1 MTRTPSYW
9 LEDAD
14 DGRSPRPALD
24 GDRRADVVV
33 VGAGFTGLWTAW
45 ELLRRE
51 PSLDVIVLE
60 AETVGF
66 GASGRNG
73 GWCSPGLG
81 VSPAELARRTSPA
94 TARWTVEVMRATVDE
109 IAELTA
115 GAGLDVGYRKGGIL
129 RVARGPH
136 EVPSMHATMDQL
148 ASLGLADGCAV
159 LSADELRERVHVAGA
174 EGAFWD
180 PHGAVLHP
188 GRLVRGLARLIEDA
202 SGTVHEDT
210 AVTRVEPGAHPAAV
224 TDHGTVRAS
233 TVVLAT
239 EAWLSQLP
247 GWTREVLPVYSLIVL
262 TEPVPDLLA
271 ERIGWK
277 ADECLSSHR
286 TTVDYLSRTP
296 DGRILFGGRGAP
308 YHFGSSIDPAYDTH
322 DETHAM
328 LRRMLVDWF
337 PDLAGVR
344 FTHAW
349 GGALG
354 MPRDFLPSMWHDPAS
369 GLAAAYGY
377 TGQGVATAR
386 LAGRVLADLVL
397 DGSTPLA
404 DLPMVGHRPRRW
416 EPEPLRWLGA
426 RFVQRGLQAVDDR
439 AERTGEPP
447 TGRTL
452 AERLI
457 EH

>member
-1 MTRTPSYW
+1 MTGTVSYW
-9 LEDAD
+9 LADAE
-14 DGRSPRPALD
+14 DGRSPRAPLD
-24 GDRRADVVV
+24 GDRSADVVV
-33 VGAGFTGLWTAW
+33 VGGGFTGLWTAW

-51 PSLDVIVLE
+51 PSLDVVVLE

-81 VSPAELARRTSPA
+81 VSVAELARRTSPE
-94 TARWTVEVMRATVDE
+94 TARWTVEVLRATVDE
-109 IAELTA
+109 VGRLTA
-115 GAGLDVGYRKGGIL
+115 EAGLDIGFRKGGIL

-136 EVPSMHATMDQL
+136 EVPSMHATLDDL
-148 ASLGLADGCAV
+148 AALGLAGGCDV
-159 LSADELRERVHVAGA
+159 LSPSALAERVHVAGA
-174 EGAFWD
+174 LGALWD

-188 GRLVRGLARLIEDA
+188 GRLVRGLARLVEDA
-202 SGTVHEDT
+202 GGTVHEGT
-210 AVTRVEPGAHPAAV
+210 TVERVEPGAHPAVV
-224 TDHGTVRAS
+224 TPQGRVRAS

-247 GWTREVLPVYSLIVL
+247 GWTREVLPVYSLVVL
-262 TEPVPDLLA
+262 TEPVPDELA
-271 ERIGWK
+271 DRIGWK
-277 ADECLSSHR
+277 GDECLSSHR
-286 TTVDYLSRTP
+286 ATVDYLSRTP

-308 YHFGSSIDPAYDTH
+308 YHFGSAIDPAYDTH
-322 DETHAM
+322 EETHAM

-337 PDLAGVR
+337 PDLGDIR
-344 FTHAW
+344 FDAAW

-354 MPRDFLPSMWHDPAS
+354 MPRDFMPSMWHDPAT
-369 GLAAAYGY
+369 GIAAAYGY
-377 TGQGVATAR
+377 TGQGVTTAR
-386 LAGRVLADLVL
+386 LSGRVLTDLIL
-397 DGSTPLA
+397 DGETPLA

-426 RFVQRGLQAVDDR
+426 RLVQRGLQAVDDR

-457 EH
+457 RH